1 MTLKT
6 DQLPHAWSREPTQS
20 GEGRPPSDEHRRES
34 PVSPRG
40 RSSRSSPQGQPSRSS
55 NPAPGQNKRFNSP
68 DFKLPPTGRSGN
80 MTGAPPAG
88 GYVNGDVNSYASR
101 GNKGGKSVRIVSGNN
116 RVYNGADS
124 LDSEY

>member
-1 MTLKT
+1 
-6 DQLPHAWSREPTQS
+6 
-20 GEGRPPSDEHRRES
+20 
-34 PVSPRG
+34 
-40 RSSRSSPQGQPSRSS
+40 
-55 NPAPGQNKRFNSP
+55 
-68 DFKLPPTGRSGN
+68 

-88 GYVNGDVNSYASR
+88 GYVNGDVNSYPSR